1 MEYLTV
7 RETAENWG
15 LSDRTVQ
22 QFCID
27 GRIPGAQ
34 KFGRSWA
41 IPADAEKPQVP
52 RIVRKRDAAQSFA
65 TGMLDNANLMPLMNT
80 PFPPGRCFAS
90 VEAMAPGPRR
100 DIALAE
106 YHYFT
111 GKPEAAATE
120 VESYLTSA
128 DMGARLSAC
137 HVVNASS

>member
-1 MEYLTV
+1 MKYHTV
-7 RETAENWG
+7 RETAKQWN

-65 TGMLDNANLMPLMNT
+65 TGMLDNANLMP
-80 PFPPGRCFAS
+80 
-90 VEAMAPGPRR
+90 
-100 DIALAE
+100 
-106 YHYFT
+106 
-111 GKPEAAATE
+111 
-120 VESYLTSA
+120 
-128 DMGARLSAC
+128 
-137 HVVNASS
+137 